1 MYSNFL
7 YKMCQDFLDIP
18 YTITSHSFNIRG
30 TCIGISV
37 FFLNKRF
44 FFFNYNTSKKKLLI
58 KVGSP
63 EQSKAVQ
70 SVPVRFFL
78 QDRGGIHGPSKYV
91 AALLSGRVA
100 DPGPYL
106 VKKVGFVIGSSLNIE
121 IQNSCKIELSL

>member
-63 EQSKAVQ
+63 EQSRACL
-70 SVPVRFFL
+70 RAFFL

-91 AALLSGRVA
+91 AALISGRVA